1 MSNKKYDFTIKLL
14 LIGDSNVGKSSILTK
29 YVDNNFT
36 NNYNTTIGIDFKIKT
51 IIVGEYKVKLQLWD
65 TAGQEKFRALTT
77 SYFRGAQGVIITFDL
92 TKLESFL
99 HLEMWL
105 SELLKNDDEYNII
118 LVGNK
123 SDLKENIVITKEQAE
138 TFAKKNNLKY
148 FECSASTGEN
158 LNELFQYI
166 SSEVCEKIVFNIKKE
181 SDNIKKESNIK
192 LNQDNNNID
201 KKGKKCC

>member
-14 LIGDSNVGKSSILTK
+14 LIGDSNVGKTSILTK

-51 IIVGEYKVKLQLWD
+51 IIIGEYKVKLQLWD

-99 HLEMWL
+99 HTEMWL
-105 SELLKNDDEYNII
+105 SELLKNNDDYNII

-123 SDLKENIVITKEQAE
+123 SDLKEKIVITKEQAE

-192 LNQDNNNID
+192 LNQDNID